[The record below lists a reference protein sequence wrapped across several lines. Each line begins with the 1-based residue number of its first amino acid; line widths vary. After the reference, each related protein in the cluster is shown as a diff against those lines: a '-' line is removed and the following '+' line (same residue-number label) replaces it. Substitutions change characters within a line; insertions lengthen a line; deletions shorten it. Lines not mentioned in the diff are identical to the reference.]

1 MINFKNEMNM
11 YDMFIDKAVLTTQ
24 ELLSAGFT
32 NKDLTRLIDDG
43 KLNRVKRGY
52 YELASVNGLFRYSQI
67 LFGKRYKEYDKAFK
81 GLKRCL
87 EIDPK
92 NGSVYTRIF

>member
-11 YDMFIDKAVLTTQ
+11 YDMFIDKDVLTTQ

-32 NKDLTRLIDDG
+32 NKDLTRLIEDG

-67 LFGKRYKEYDKAFK
+67 LFSKRY
-81 GLKRCL
+81 
-87 EIDPK
+87 
-92 NGSVYTRIF
+92 